1 MKIPVSWIK
10 EYIDY
15 NISNQKIAELLTMA
29 GTEVSEI
36 IKFGNEWDSNITI
49 GEIKKIDKHPNADR
63 LSLVEVDNSQNIV
76 EVVCGAP
83 NIQINQKIALAQPG
97 AKLYNPYEKKISVLK
112 KSKIRGI
119 ESNGM
124 ICSPLELKY
133 SEDHEGILVLDENEE
148 IGASLFSVIGDE
160 ILNFDITPNR
170 ADCLSVIGITR
181 EIIAILNT
189 HKYDYKINKKYVDF
203 NTLYNSFQSKQSKN
217 IEVVNSN
224 YEKCLRYSGA
234 EISSIDVGN
243 SPFWIKDRLI
253 KSGLRPINNIVDIT
267 NYVMLELGQ
276 PLHAFDLSKITTKK
290 IDVKSSK
297 NKEKFK
303 SLDGEN
309 RELNSNMLSITDGTQ
324 SIGLAGIMGGF
335 NSEIDSK
342 TKRIFLESACF
353 EMSNIRQT
361 SKELALNTDASH
373 RFERGVPIELS
384 IIALNRAIEL
394 MKNINNEYIII
405 DGKWD
410 LYSKEI
416 NKNPNKKLKF
426 TSKRYKKIIGESIKF
441 EESANIFNSLGFNTS
456 TSRLTSHRSFSQKVE
471 IPYWRSDIT
480 IEDDLIEEIAR
491 IIGYDNLSSTPMQ
504 YPENNV
510 PIDNDIQA
518 RNDLHY
524 EMKSMG
530 YLEVINYPVLNDMQY
545 KSTTKDNSADPIEL
559 QNPTNQKNKFMRPN
573 LRAGLIDNL
582 SKNAKKY
589 SEIESWKFYELGR
602 TYISEINPK
611 FKLPV
616 QNYSLGIITSGNYE
630 NKNWTNDPS
639 KLNFYTLKGHVER
652 LLHALKIEF
661 NFSQNEDTDFY
672 TNQSANIISN
682 NITVGSIGFINEKKL
697 IELNSKIK
705 DVLYAELNL
714 DNLLNNQNQI
724 KQYQKT
730 SAYPQAIRDIS
741 LRVDKNVLSDQ
752 ISDIIKQNPLVTDL
766 NVIDVYNDL
775 EPGKKSITFRITYQS
790 FNETLNNLKIDESQ
804 NKILRILKKQ
814 LNIELRKI

>member
-15 NISNQKIAELLTMA
+15 NISNEKIAELLTMA

-36 IKFGNEWDSNITI
+36 IKFGSEWDSNITI
-49 GEIKKIDKHPNADR
+49 GKIKKIDKHPNADR

-119 ESNGM
+119 ESSGM

-160 ILNFDITPNR
+160 ILDFDITPNR

-181 EIIAILNT
+181 EIIAILST
-189 HKYDYKINKKYVDF
+189 HKYDYKINEKYVDF
-203 NTLYNSFQSKQSKN
+203 NTLYNSFQSKESKN

-361 SKELALNTDASH
+361 SKELGLNTDASH

-394 MKNINNEYIII
+394 IKNINNEYIVI

-410 LYSKEI
+410 LSSKEI
-416 NKNPNKKLKF
+416 NKNSNKKLKF
-426 TSKRYKKIIGESIKF
+426 TSKRYRKIIGENIKF
-441 EESANIFNSLGFNTS
+441 QKSANIFNSLGFKTS
-456 TSRLTSHRSFSQKVE
+456 GSQGKHRYFSQKVE

-518 RNDLHY
+518 RNDLHS
-524 EMKSMG
+524 EMKSLG

-545 KSTTKDNSADPIEL
+545 NSTTKDNSADPIEL

-589 SEIESWKFYELGR
+589 PEIESWKFYELGR

-616 QNYSLGIITSGNYE
+616 QNYALGIITSGNYE

-661 NFSQNEDTDFY
+661 NFSQNEDTEFY

-741 LRVDKNVLSDQ
+741 LRVDKNIWSDQ

-790 FNETLNNLKIDESQ
+790 FNETLNNEKIDESQ
-804 NKILRILKKQ
+804 NKILNKLKKQ

>member
-10 EYIDY
+10 EYIEY
-15 NISNQKIAELLTMA
+15 NISNEKIAELLTMA

-36 IKFGNEWDSNITI
+36 IKFGDDWDSNIII
-49 GEIKKIDKHPNADR
+49 GEIKKIDKHPNADK

-160 ILNFDITPNR
+160 ILDFDITPNR

-189 HKYDYKINKKYVDF
+189 HKYDYKINEKYVDF
-203 NTLYNSFQSKQSKN
+203 NTLYNFFQSKQSKN

-234 EISSIDVGN
+234 EISSVDVGN

-361 SKELALNTDASH
+361 SKELGLNTDASH

-394 MKNINNEYIII
+394 IKNINNEYIVI

-410 LYSKEI
+410 LCSKEI
-416 NKNPNKKLKF
+416 NKNSNKKLTF

-456 TSRLTSHRSFSQKVE
+456 TSHWASYRSFSQKVE

-491 IIGYDNLSSTPMQ
+491 IIGYDNLKSTPMQ

-510 PIDNDIQA
+510 PVDNDIQA
-518 RNDLHY
+518 RNDLRS

-545 KSTTKDNSADPIEL
+545 NSITNDSSADPIEL

-589 SEIESWKFYELGR
+589 SDVESWKFYELGR

-630 NKNWTNDPS
+630 NKNWANDPS

-652 LLHALKIEF
+652 LLHNLKIEF
-661 NFSQNEDTDFY
+661 NFTKNKDIDFY
-672 TNQSANIISN
+672 NNKSANIISN
-682 NITVGSIGFINEKKL
+682 NIVVGSIGFINEKKL
-697 IELNSKIK
+697 LELNSKIK

-714 DNLLNNQNQI
+714 DHLLSNKNQI
-724 KQYQKT
+724 KKYQTT
-730 SAYPQAIRDIS
+730 STYPQAIRDLS
-741 LRVDKNVLSDQ
+741 LTVDKNVLSNQ

-775 EPGKKSITFRITYQS
+775 KPDKKSITFRITYQS
-790 FNETLNNLKIDESQ
+790 FNETLNNVKIDESQ
-804 NKILRILKKQ
+804 NKILKKLKKQ

>member
-1 MKIPVSWIK
+1 
-10 EYIDY
+10 
-15 NISNQKIAELLTMA
+15 
-29 GTEVSEI
+29 
-36 IKFGNEWDSNITI
+36 
-49 GEIKKIDKHPNADR
+49 
-63 LSLVEVDNSQNIV
+63 
-76 EVVCGAP
+76 
-83 NIQINQKIALAQPG
+83 
-97 AKLYNPYEKKISVLK
+97 
-112 KSKIRGI
+112 
-119 ESNGM
+119 M

-160 ILNFDITPNR
+160 ILDFDITPNR

-189 HKYDYKINKKYVDF
+189 HKYDYKINEKYVDF
-203 NTLYNSFQSKQSKN
+203 NTLYNSFQSKESKN

-253 KSGLRPINNIVDIT
+253 ISGLRPINNIVDIT

-276 PLHAFDLSKITTKK
+276 PLHAFDLSKNTTKK

-361 SKELALNTDASH
+361 SKELGLNTDASH

-394 MKNINNEYIII
+394 IKNINNEYIVI

-410 LYSKEI
+410 LSSKEI
-416 NKNPNKKLKF
+416 NKNSNIKLKF
-426 TSKRYKKIIGESIKF
+426 TSKRNKKIIVDSIKF
-441 EESANIFNSLGFNTS
+441 KESENIFNSLGFKTS
-456 TSRLTSHRSFSQKVE
+456 DPHWEHRYFSQKVE

-518 RNDLHY
+518 RNDLHS
-524 EMKSMG
+524 EMKSLG

-545 KSTTKDNSADPIEL
+545 NSTTKDNSADPIEL

-589 SEIESWKFYELGR
+589 PEIESWKFYELGR

-616 QNYSLGIITSGNYE
+616 QNYALGIITSGNYE

-652 LLHALKIEF
+652 LLRTLKIEF

-790 FNETLNNLKIDESQ
+790 FNETLNNEKIDESQ
-804 NKILRILKKQ
+804 NKILNKLKKQ